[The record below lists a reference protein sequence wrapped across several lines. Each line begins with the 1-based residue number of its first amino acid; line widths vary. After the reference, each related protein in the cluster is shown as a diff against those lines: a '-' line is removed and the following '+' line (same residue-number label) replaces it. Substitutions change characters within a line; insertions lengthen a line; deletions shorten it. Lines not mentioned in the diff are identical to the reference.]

1 MRKTERLHAIARQL
15 AICKNCYSINHHS
28 LFKVRN
34 AECLNHQRG
43 LIVTAGLVRQ
53 LFLDTQ
59 QTFVC
64 CWCYYITYDCMCQH
78 LFLKLFAISILTAQ
92 QGLWSRCCCISI
104 AWRKYNIVLHKI
116 QVGIL
121 HNLTQDILYIL
132 HKSHN
137 CTLFYF
143 ALYRK
148 NISKIQK

>member
-92 QGLWSRCCCISI
+92 QVGLCESRLFISRVI
-104 AWRKYNIVLHKI
+104 RCTFLLSPEYRPGSTPLISSFTIHKGLQLL
-116 QVGIL
+116 QV
-121 HNLTQDILYIL
+121 
-132 HKSHN
+132 
-137 CTLFYF
+137 CYF
-143 ALYRK
+143 LVWYVTSR
-148 NISKIQK
+148 